1 MLHKKNDYETMVLM
15 DVKQCSILTNNI
27 EKKLDEADICAANTS
42 TRLSK
47 ADVFD
52 SVRRTIADAQALET
66 ALPAAP
72 KTQ

>member
-1 MLHKKNDYETMVLM
+1 MS
-15 DVKQCSILTNNI
+15 VKQYSILTDDI
-27 EKKLDEADICAANTS
+27 AKKLDEADTFAASTS

-52 SVRRTIADAQALET
+52 NVLRTIADAQALET
-66 ALPAAP
+66 VPPAAP

>member
-1 MLHKKNDYETMVLM
+1 MSI
-15 DVKQCSILTNNI
+15 KQYAALTNNI

-66 ALPAAP
+66 APPTAS